1 MNATPDDFLNAV
13 RNHLTSFLGAPNR
26 VVNIDLTDPDLP
38 FSKLEVAIFNHGTEH
53 PTILSTCGLCL
64 NQILDGR
71 RMELIF
77 IVDDH
82 NDSSLLDPIQSR

>member
-38 FSKLEVAIFNHGTEH
+38 FSKLEVAIF
-53 PTILSTCGLCL
+53 
-64 NQILDGR
+64 
-71 RMELIF
+71 
-77 IVDDH
+77 
-82 NDSSLLDPIQSR
+82 